1 MVGNWRFIC
10 GRRCVA
16 MGLGGRVRVWG
27 KFFGGVLCYVV
38 AWGGD
43 VSSLRR

>member
-1 MVGNWRFIC
+1 MVGNWRFMY

-27 KFFGGVLCYVV
+27 KLVQRRVV
-38 AWGGD
+38 
-43 VSSLRR
+43 